1 MASPPKFATVR
12 ETKMLSADTR
22 QIDFEMRDQD
32 LGFVGGQ
39 YIIMDS
45 RLTLPNGKPAKR
57 AYSIITPDTEQR
69 NLTLVV
75 KRVGEGLCSNYLH
88 QVQPGDEL
96 RFSGPWGKFKIVDEA
111 PAGEILVAATDSG
124 ITAVLGFLRAQTMAP
139 ALGRTRVL
147 WMRTEGEI
155 ISNEQLMAWLP
166 EGCAS
171 VEIHAVPPV
180 HHPERL
186 SVAVQH
192 LDQARANCAPQQV
205 FMAGDGAVLLPYAE
219 TLNQAGIETPKE
231 RVECFF
237 NMPKKSSS

>member
-1 MASPPKFATVR
+1 MASPPKIATVR

-39 YIIMDS
+39 YVIMDS
-45 RLTLPNGKPAKR
+45 RRMLPTGKAAKR

-69 NLTLVV
+69 NLSLVV

-88 QVQPGDEL
+88 EVQPGDEL
-96 RFSGPWGKFKIVDEA
+96 RFSGPWGKLKVVDEA
-111 PAGEILVAATDSG
+111 PQGEILVAATDSG
-124 ITAVLGFLRAQTMAP
+124 ISAALGLLRGQVMVP
-139 ALGRTRVL
+139 ALPRTRVL
-147 WMRTEGEI
+147 WMRTEGEVM
-155 ISNEQLMAWLP
+155 SEEQLSSWMP
-166 EGCAS
+166 SGCAG
-171 VEIHAVPPV
+171 VEIRTIPPV

-186 SVAVQH
+186 SVAFQH
-192 LDQARANCAPQQV
+192 LDKARDAHQPRHV

-219 TLNQAGIETPKE
+219 QLNEAGIETPPE
-231 RVECFF
+231 RVHCFF